1 MTTGSLRDQTRSLP
15 VSKQNHMVPCCRSC
29 GAPQVVCSHR
39 KSENT
44 RRQRAS
50 DTRRI
55 DRISVILLLGA
66 GAGRRA
72 APRPRP
78 PARSVLGSL
87 FSGSLLGSGGPTVG
101 GFGERLSRLL
111 STINHLLLITGLLFS
126 IIFTHFIPL
135 SAGLIGRVQRC
146 NLLLH

>member
-1 MTTGSLRDQTRSLP
+1 MSR
-15 VSKQNHMVPCCRSC
+15 VVP
-29 GAPQVVCSHR
+29 A
-39 KSENT
+39 
-44 RRQRAS
+44 
-50 DTRRI
+50 
-55 DRISVILLLGA
+55 
-66 GAGRRA
+66 A
-72 APRPRP
+72 APRKWFARTGNPRTRGDSERPIRGELIEFRLFCYSGRGRGGGRHPAPAPRP
-78 PARSVLGSL
+78 PACSVLGSL